1 MATGATKPPARKA
14 ESIKVDKFAV
24 GAATPVGSQTTIAN
38 ATGGAT
44 VDAEARVA
52 VNAIIARLKT
62 FGIIL

>member
-14 ESIKVDKFAV
+14 GTVKATKLGV

-44 VDAEARVA
+44 VDAEARAA
-52 VNAIIARLKT
+52 VNAVIARLKT

>member
-1 MATGATKPPARKA
+1 MATGATKPPARKQ
-14 ESIKVDKFAV
+14 ESIKVDKFAI
-24 GAATPVGSQTTIAN
+24 GAQTPVGSQTTIAN

-52 VNAIIARLKT
+52 VNAVIARLKT